1 MNEAYAEILMQYED
15 MRYKNEQEHQS
26 RLKTAYKEQPRLLIV
41 ENNIQ
46 KTREAIA
53 MSILRGDHDRQELE
67 DTLLKLYR
75 ERGEIVKTFE
85 KGYLNPIYTCKKCK
99 DTGYIDKTKNKRC
112 ACFEKKLNERR
123 FKEYFIEKNESF
135 AAFDLNLFSDEGA
148 GKISQKEQMKRIR
161 DRLLKYVEE
170 FPQNNQRTLIFLGG
184 TGLGKT
190 FLLKC
195 LLREFSKDSTCIFTT
210 SYKMFRDFHKNRLG
224 EDSDIDT
231 YFDAACLFID
241 DLASEP
247 ITKNVTV
254 EYFFNLLNERLR
266 QKKYTFIASNA
277 TLQGL
282 KDRYTEAVFSRLVD
296 KKNSSV
302 YILEGKDV
310 RINL

>member
-1 MNEAYAEILMQYED
+1 MNAVYAEILTQYED
-15 MRYKNEQEHQS
+15 TRYRNEQEYQD
-26 RLKTAYKEQPRLLIV
+26 RLKTAYKECPQLLEV
-41 ENNIQ
+41 ENSILQ
-46 KTREAIA
+46 MRKALA
-53 MSILRGDHDRQELE
+53 MSILKGDHGKRELE
-67 DTLLKLYR
+67 EALSSLYR
-75 ERGEIVKTFE
+75 EREEIAKTFE

-99 DTGYIDKTKNKRC
+99 DTGYTDKAKNKRC
-112 ACFEKKLNERR
+112 ICFEKKLNEYR

-135 AAFDLNLFSDEGA
+135 DAFDLNLFSDESA
-148 GKISQKEQMKRIR
+148 GKISQKEQMRRIK

-170 FPQNNQRTLIFLGG
+170 FPQNSQRTLVFLGG

-195 LLREFSKDSTCIFTT
+195 LLREFSKDTTCIFTT
-210 SYKMFRDFHKNRLG
+210 SYKMFNDFHKNRLG
-224 EDSDIDT
+224 EDLDIDT

-266 QKKYTFIASNA
+266 QRKYTFIASNA

-296 KKNSSV
+296 KKNSCV